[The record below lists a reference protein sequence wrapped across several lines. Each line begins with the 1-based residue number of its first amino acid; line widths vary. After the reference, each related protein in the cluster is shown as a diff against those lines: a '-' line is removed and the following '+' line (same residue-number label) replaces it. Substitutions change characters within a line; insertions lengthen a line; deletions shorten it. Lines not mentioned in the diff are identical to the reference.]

1 MTRSLATPTSGSRA
15 QDDRRFPYLLFS
27 LPYPP
32 LAGPFPINFLHFG
45 WIDAADVVLVTVLLY
60 QLYKLLR
67 GSVAL
72 NVALGLVSFYLLY
85 LVVKATGMEL
95 LTKILGQFMSVGV
108 LASIILFQQEIRR
121 FLLNVGKATAIE
133 RMRAW
138 TWGRPTEA
146 APLAVGPFVEAAKSL
161 SNKFTGAL
169 ICFTQASDLTPFAD
183 SGDRLDAEISKR
195 LLLAIFNKTSPLH
208 DGAVIVANGR
218 LQAARCI
225 LPVSENPDVPASLGL
240 RHRAAIGLSEITDA
254 VVLVVSEETGA
265 MSLVRH
271 GQVHRNLPTGELRA
285 LLNEWLLAGETRGK
299 VAEAPAA
306 V

>member
-1 MTRSLATPTSGSRA
+1 M
-15 QDDRRFPYLLFS
+15 
-27 LPYPP
+27 
-32 LAGPFPINFLHFG
+32 
-45 WIDAADVVLVTVLLY
+45 
-60 QLYKLLR
+60 
-67 GSVAL
+67 
-72 NVALGLVSFYLLY
+72 
-85 LVVKATGMEL
+85 
-95 LTKILGQFMSVGV
+95 GV

-121 FLLNVGKATAIE
+121 FLLSVGKATALE
-133 RMRAW
+133 RVRGW
-138 TWGRPTEA
+138 TWGRPAEA

-161 SNKFTGAL
+161 SSKFTGAL
-169 ICFTQASDLTPFAD
+169 ICFTQASDLTPFAE

-271 GQVHRNLPTGELRA
+271 GEVHRNLPTGELRA
-285 LLNEWLLAGETRGK
+285 LLHEWLLAGQPSSPSSQTT
-299 VAEAPAA
+299 AEAPAA
-306 V
+306 A

>member
-1 MTRSLATPTSGSRA
+1 MS
-15 QDDRRFPYLLFS
+15 
-27 LPYPP
+27 
-32 LAGPFPINFLHFG
+32 GPFPINFLHFG
-45 WIDAADVVLVTVLLY
+45 WIDAADVLLVTVLLY

-138 TWGRPTEA
+138 TWGRPAEA

-271 GQVHRNLPTGELRA
+271 GEVHRNLPSSELRA
-285 LLNEWLLAGETRGK
+285 LLHEWLLASPTQAK
-299 VAEAPAA
+299 TAIADNTVLPAER
-306 V
+306 

>member
-1 MTRSLATPTSGSRA
+1 MS
-15 QDDRRFPYLLFS
+15 
-27 LPYPP
+27 
-32 LAGPFPINFLHFG
+32 GPFPINFLHFG
-45 WIDAADVVLVTVLLY
+45 WIDAADVLLVTVLLY

-85 LVVKATGMEL
+85 LMVKATGMEL

-161 SNKFTGAL
+161 SNKLTGAL

-271 GQVHRNLPTGELRA
+271 GEVHRNLPTGELRA
-285 LLNEWLLAGETRGK
+285 LLNEWLLSSAAQAK
-299 VAEAPAA
+299 AA
-306 V
+306 VADGAALPA

>member
-1 MTRSLATPTSGSRA
+1 MS
-15 QDDRRFPYLLFS
+15 
-27 LPYPP
+27 
-32 LAGPFPINFLHFG
+32 GPFPINVLHFG
-45 WIDAADVVLVTVLLY
+45 WIDAADVLLVTVLLY

-95 LTKILGQFMSVGV
+95 LTKILGQFMSVGM

-121 FLLNVGKATAIE
+121 FLLSVGKATALE
-133 RMRAW
+133 RVRGW
-138 TWGRPTEA
+138 SWGRPIET

-169 ICFTQASDLTPFAD
+169 VCFTQASDLSAYAE

-195 LLLAIFNKTSPLH
+195 LLLSIFNKTSPLH
-208 DGAVIVANGR
+208 DGAVIIANGR
-218 LQAARCI
+218 ILAARCI

-240 RHRAAIGLSEITDA
+240 RHRAAIGLSEVTDA
-254 VVLVVSEETGA
+254 VVLVVSEETGQ

-271 GQVHRNLPTGELRA
+271 GEVYRNLATAELRA
-285 LLNEWLLAGETRGK
+285 RLNEWLLADFSSSHAATSAALES
-299 VAEAPAA
+299 EAAA
-306 V
+306 

>member
-1 MTRSLATPTSGSRA
+1 MS
-15 QDDRRFPYLLFS
+15 
-27 LPYPP
+27 
-32 LAGPFPINFLHFG
+32 GPFPINFLHFG
-45 WIDAADVVLVTVLLY
+45 WIDAADVLLVTVLLY

-138 TWGRPTEA
+138 TWGRSAEA
-146 APLAVGPFVEAAKSL
+146 SPLAVGAFVEAAKSL
-161 SNKFTGAL
+161 SNKYTGAL
-169 ICFTQASDLTPFAD
+169 ICFTQASDLTPFAE

-218 LQAARCI
+218 LLAARCI

-240 RHRAAIGLSEITDA
+240 RHRAAIGLSEVTDA

-271 GQVHRNLPTGELRA
+271 GEVHRNLPTGELRA
-285 LLNEWLLAGETRGK
+285 LLNEWLQTGVSSSAPVPNET
-299 VAEAPAA
+299 AA
-306 V
+306 

>member
-1 MTRSLATPTSGSRA
+1 MN
-15 QDDRRFPYLLFS
+15 
-27 LPYPP
+27 
-32 LAGPFPINFLHFG
+32 GPFPISFLHFG
-45 WIDAADVVLVTVLLY
+45 WIDAADVLLVTVLLY

-138 TWGRPTEA
+138 TWGRSAEA
-146 APLAVGPFVEAAKSL
+146 SPLAVGAFVEAAKSL
-161 SNKFTGAL
+161 SNKYTGAL
-169 ICFTQASDLTPFAD
+169 ICFTQASDLTPFAE

-218 LQAARCI
+218 LLAARCI

-271 GQVHRNLPTGELRA
+271 GEVHRNLPTAELRA
-285 LLNEWLLAGETRGK
+285 LLNEWLLSGPEQK
-299 VAEAPAA
+299 VSVSDSATLSAS
-306 V
+306 

>member
-1 MTRSLATPTSGSRA
+1 MS
-15 QDDRRFPYLLFS
+15 
-27 LPYPP
+27 
-32 LAGPFPINFLHFG
+32 GPFPINFLRFG
-45 WIDAADVVLVTVLLY
+45 WIDAADVLLVTVLLY

-72 NVALGLVSFYLLY
+72 NVALGLVSFYVLY
-85 LVVKATGMEL
+85 LLVKATGMEL

-121 FLLNVGKATAIE
+121 FLLNVGKATALE
-133 RMRAW
+133 RMRGW
-138 TWGRPTEA
+138 SWGRTPDA

-161 SNKFTGAL
+161 SNKYTGAL
-169 ICFTQASDLTPFAD
+169 ICFAQASDLTAFAE

-195 LLLAIFNKTSPLH
+195 LLLSIFNKTSPLH
-208 DGAVIVANGR
+208 DGAVIIAGGR
-218 LQAARCI
+218 IQAARCI

-271 GQVHRNLPTGELRA
+271 GDVHRNLATAELRA
-285 LLNEWLLAGETRGK
+285 RLNEWLLSGPGPAAAAPLPS
-299 VAEAPAA
+299 AEAAA
-306 V
+306 

>member
-1 MTRSLATPTSGSRA
+1 MS
-15 QDDRRFPYLLFS
+15 
-27 LPYPP
+27 
-32 LAGPFPINFLHFG
+32 GPFPINFLHFG
-45 WIDAADVVLVTVLLY
+45 WIDAADVLLVTVLLY

-121 FLLNVGKATAIE
+121 FLLSVGKATALE
-133 RMRAW
+133 RVRGW
-138 TWGRPTEA
+138 SWGRPTET

-169 ICFTQASDLTPFAD
+169 VCFSQASDLSAYAE

-195 LLLAIFNKTSPLH
+195 LLLSIFNKTSPLH
-208 DGAVIVANGR
+208 DGAVIIANGR
-218 LQAARCI
+218 ILAARCI

-240 RHRAAIGLSEITDA
+240 RHRAAIGLSEVTDA
-254 VVLVVSEETGA
+254 VVLVVSEETGQ

-271 GQVHRNLPTGELRA
+271 GEVYRNLATAELRA
-285 LLNEWLLAGETRGK
+285 RLNEWLLADFSSSHAATSAALEP
-299 VAEAPAA
+299 EAAA
-306 V
+306 

>member
-1 MTRSLATPTSGSRA
+1 MS
-15 QDDRRFPYLLFS
+15 
-27 LPYPP
+27 
-32 LAGPFPINFLHFG
+32 GPFPINFLHFG
-45 WIDAADVVLVTVLLY
+45 WIDAADVLLVTVLLY

-121 FLLNVGKATAIE
+121 FLLSVGKATALE
-133 RMRAW
+133 RVRGW
-138 TWGRPTEA
+138 TWGRPAETTT
-146 APLAVGPFVEAAKSL
+146 LSIGPFVEAAKSL

-169 ICFTQASDLTPFAD
+169 ICFTQASDLSAYAE

-195 LLLAIFNKTSPLH
+195 LLLSIFNKTSPLH

-218 LQAARCI
+218 LLAARCI

-254 VVLVVSEETGA
+254 VVLVVSEETGQ
-265 MSLVRH
+265 MSIVRH
-271 GQVHRNLPTGELRA
+271 GEVYRNLATAELRS
-285 LLNEWLLAGETRGK
+285 LLNEWLLAPDNKLRAT
-299 VAEAPAA
+299 AA
-306 V
+306 ASADLAL

>member
-1 MTRSLATPTSGSRA
+1 MT
-15 QDDRRFPYLLFS
+15 
-27 LPYPP
+27 
-32 LAGPFPINFLHFG
+32 GPFPINFLHFG
-45 WIDAADVVLVTVLLY
+45 WIDAADVLLVTVLLY

-72 NVALGLVSFYLLY
+72 NVALGLISFYLLY

-121 FLLNVGKATAIE
+121 FLLSVGKATALE
-133 RMRAW
+133 RVRGW
-138 TWGRPTEA
+138 TWGRSSYIT
-146 APLAVGPFVEAAKSL
+146 PLTVGPFVEAAKSL
-161 SNKFTGAL
+161 SGKYTGAL
-169 ICFTQASDLTPFAD
+169 ICFSQSSDLTTFAE

-195 LLLAIFNKTSPLH
+195 LLLSIFNKTSPLH
-208 DGAVIVANGR
+208 DGAVIITNGR
-218 LQAARCI
+218 IQAARCI

-271 GQVHRNLPTGELRA
+271 GEVYRDLATAELRTH
-285 LLNEWLLAGETRGK
+285 LNEWLLTAGETRRQRAD
-299 VAEAPAA
+299 AELPT
-306 V
+306 

>member
-1 MTRSLATPTSGSRA
+1 MT
-15 QDDRRFPYLLFS
+15 
-27 LPYPP
+27 
-32 LAGPFPINFLHFG
+32 GPFPINFLQFG
-45 WIDAADVVLVTVLLY
+45 WIDAADVLLVTVLLY

-85 LVVKATGMEL
+85 LVVKATGMEV

-121 FLLNVGKATAIE
+121 FLLSVGKATALE
-133 RMRAW
+133 RVRGW
-138 TWGRPTEA
+138 RWGRPSLD
-146 APLAVGPFVEAAKSL
+146 APLLVGPFVEAAKSL
-161 SNKFTGAL
+161 SAKYTGAL
-169 ICFTQASDLTPFAD
+169 ICFAQASDLTAFAE

-195 LLLAIFNKTSPLH
+195 LLLSIFNKTSPLH
-208 DGAVIVANGR
+208 DGAVIVTNGR
-218 LQAARCI
+218 IQAARCI

-265 MSLVRH
+265 MSLVYQGEVYRD
-271 GQVHRNLPTGELRA
+271 LSTAELRA
-285 LLNEWLLAGETRGK
+285 RLNEWLLRGETQPK
-299 VAEAPAA
+299 SMSPETNAIA
-306 V
+306 

>member
-1 MTRSLATPTSGSRA
+1 MT
-15 QDDRRFPYLLFS
+15 
-27 LPYPP
+27 
-32 LAGPFPINFLHFG
+32 GPFPINFLHFG
-45 WIDAADVVLVTVLLY
+45 WIDAADVLLVTVLLY

-121 FLLNVGKATAIE
+121 FLLRVGKATALE
-133 RMRAW
+133 RVRGW
-138 TWGRPTEA
+138 SWGRPTKA
-146 APLAVGPFVEAAKSL
+146 VPLAVGPFVEAAKSL

-169 ICFTQASDLTPFAD
+169 ICFTQASDLTTFAE

-195 LLLAIFNKTSPLH
+195 LLLSIFNKTSPLH

-218 LQAARCI
+218 LRAARCI

-271 GQVHRNLPTGELRA
+271 GKVFRNLGTSELRA
-285 LLNEWLLAGETRGK
+285 LLSEWLLA
-299 VAEAPAA
+299 PAA
-306 V
+306 NAANTSHKVEAAA

>member
-1 MTRSLATPTSGSRA
+1 M
-15 QDDRRFPYLLFS
+15 
-27 LPYPP
+27 
-32 LAGPFPINFLHFG
+32 AGPFPINFLHFG
-45 WIDAADVVLVTVLLY
+45 WIDAADVLLVTVLLY

-169 ICFTQASDLTPFAD
+169 ICFTQASDLTPFAN

-271 GQVHRNLPTGELRA
+271 GEVHRNLPTGELRA
-285 LLNEWLLAGETRGK
+285 RLHEWLLAGPEQPK
-299 VAEAPAA
+299 AAPASSA
-306 V
+306 TLSAQSTEPV

>member
-1 MTRSLATPTSGSRA
+1 MS
-15 QDDRRFPYLLFS
+15 
-27 LPYPP
+27 
-32 LAGPFPINFLHFG
+32 GPFPINFLQFG
-45 WIDAADVVLVTVLLY
+45 WIDAADVLLVTVLLY

-121 FLLNVGKATAIE
+121 FLLSVGKATALE
-133 RMRAW
+133 RMRRW
-138 TWGRPTEA
+138 SWGRSVEA

-161 SNKFTGAL
+161 SSKYTGAL
-169 ICFTQASDLTPFAD
+169 ICFTQSSDLTPFAE
-183 SGDRLDAEISKR
+183 SGDRLDAEVSKR
-195 LLLAIFNKTSPLH
+195 LLLSIFNKTSPLH
-208 DGAVIVANGR
+208 DGAVIVARGR

-271 GQVHRNLPTGELRA
+271 GQVYRNLPTGELRA
-285 LLNEWLLAGETRGK
+285 LLNEWLQTGETREKAAGT
-299 VAEAPAA
+299 PAA